1 MFQINSHKRF
11 PCCISLG
18 SFLMTNSMLLMFLM
32 HGRSDIAKRCIT
44 LLLNTVQGI
53 FMAPFLHVEPPHN
66 SSCPHKGRQWPFRRS
81 VRLTSLHINLVLAIF
96 FFFLNGY
103 ISAVTQVHNSRQLSV
118 KQVRVEADHDDFLN
132 CRCFSSTQHFIHQDK
147 NSLQFRIY
155 EKEAG
160 MSWRRELTQL
170 TKSSWPWT
178 GECPVIE

>member
-18 SFLMTNSMLLMFLM
+18 SFLITNSMLLMFLM
-32 HGRSDIAKRCIT
+32 HGRSDITKRCIT

-81 VRLTSLHINLVLAIF
+81 VRLTSLHINLV

-118 KQVRVEADHDDFLN
+118 KQVKGHLEWKQIMMTSLTVDASVPLNISYIKIRSRYSSAFMKRKLGWVGDGSSLSWQRAPDHEQGN
-132 CRCFSSTQHFIHQDK
+132 AQ
-147 NSLQFRIY
+147 
-155 EKEAG
+155 
-160 MSWRRELTQL
+160 
-170 TKSSWPWT
+170 
-178 GECPVIE
+178 